1 MPRTAM
7 PSPRGTNRAGLYLA
21 PGSRA
26 AVAYDAMPGEEDDL
40 DYAALLSF
48 LEDKLEAGDLMKVK
62 RMLGLADAPEEESG
76 GASDAARR
84 NAYAADARDMQRRGY
99 ISTQEM
105 ERRIINGPRREQ
117 TAAEAADFAKRFPHA
132 ARLKI

>member
-1 MPRTAM
+1 MTRTAM
-7 PSPRGTNRAGLYLA
+7 PSPRGTNHERAFLPA
-21 PGSRA
+21 GSRVTA
-26 AVAYDAMPGEEDDL
+26 AYDAEMDEGEA

-48 LEDKLEAGDLMKVK
+48 LADKLEAGDLMKVK
-62 RMLGLADAPEEESG
+62 RMLGLADAPEEEAG

-84 NAYAADARDMQRRGY
+84 SAYAQDARDMHRRGY